1 MNFLKKLKNMD
12 RQVLILIAVCV
23 LILLVVL
30 FYPRKQQTGV
40 KLVPVKGTSY
50 YQAVFEGMEN
60 QNKGQIVFFG
70 TEWCPHCTTFKKVWS
85 KFKKNHPNVK
95 CVYVDCDKQKNLA
108 KKHNIKGFPTIKYL
122 PNGLNDPT
130 GSQIMNAANNYS
142 SLVEFSADFL

>member
-50 YQAVFEGMEN
+50 YQAVFENMQN
-60 QNKGQIVFFG
+60 QNKGQIVFS
-70 TEWCPHCTTFKKVWS
+70 WISILVCLHLPVIS
-85 KFKKNHPNVK
+85 KH
-95 CVYVDCDKQKNLA
+95 L
-108 KKHNIKGFPTIKYL
+108 HNNITVFHTNSHTYL
-122 PNGLNDPT
+122 K
-130 GSQIMNAANNYS
+130 
-142 SLVEFSADFL
+142 

>member
-1 MNFLKKLKNMD
+1 MNFLKKLKNID
-12 RQVLILIAVCV
+12 KQVLILIVVCV

-70 TEWCPHCTTFKKVWS
+70 TEWCGYCKKLQPSWS
-85 KFKKNHPNVK
+85 KFKKNHPNVN
-95 CVYVDCDKQKNLA
+95 CVYVDCDKQKDLA